1 MRFVPRISLRAQL
14 TIAFLVVIFLSWVLS
29 SATAFYFFR
38 QDYLAFRQQMASRTG
53 DASRLPPPPP
63 PPQITWR
70 DVLLG
75 PQRPFTRGLN
85 RPQPPREPRLQSG
98 QPQGNAQPP
107 GIRQPESGAFPG
119 PMPPMNRDNHGP
131 GNGRSGPFN
140 AAGDSL
146 LLFSRIAIAVALAV
160 IAGAWLGWRFL
171 RPLGEL
177 SQGARMFHAGAF
189 GHRIPLHGGD
199 EFSEVAT
206 TMNEMADRVSRQ
218 IADLEQ
224 DGKRRQQ
231 ILADVAHE
239 LRNPV
244 MTLRTMSGALEE
256 GLAEDPERRQRALR
270 SMVRTSDRMFHLV
283 TDLLELAKLDLR
295 ELPLHKQP
303 VDLHE
308 LLTTSQQTH
317 APAAQAAGVTLLPVE
332 GPAVTA
338 RVDPDR
344 LTQVID
350 NLLENAISY
359 AGKGAQVRLTLQ
371 DGDPLRLTVAD
382 TGHGVSARHLPY
394 LFDPFYRADAA
405 RTAGDEHSGLGLRIA
420 RGLIQAHG
428 GTLALTSAEG
438 KGTTVTITL
447 PK

>member
-1 MRFVPRISLRAQL
+1 MRSVPRISLRAQL

-29 SATAFYFFR
+29 SATAFYFVR
-38 QDYLAFRQQMASRTG
+38 QDYQAFRQQVANRTG
-53 DASRLPPPPP
+53 DASRLPP

-75 PQRPFTRGLN
+75 PQRPFTRGLD
-85 RPQPPREPRLQSG
+85 RPLPPPDVRIQPGLPRLNPQQPGMRQPP
-98 QPQGNAQPP
+98 NP
-107 GIRQPESGAFPG
+107 GFRSPLS
-119 PMPPMNRDNHGP
+119 PMNGEARGPGP
-131 GNGRSGPFN
+131 GNGRPGPAN
-140 AAGDSL
+140 TGGDSL

-160 IAGAWLGWRFL
+160 LAGAWLGWRFL

-199 EFSEVAT
+199 EFSELAT
-206 TMNEMADRVSRQ
+206 SMNEMADRVSRQ

-224 DGKRRQQ
+224 DAKRRRQ

-270 SMVRTSDRMFHLV
+270 SMVRTSDRLFHLV

-308 LLTTSQQTH
+308 LIIASLQAH
-317 APAAQAAGVTLLPVE
+317 APAAQAAGITLLPVD
-332 GPAVTA
+332 GPALTA

-350 NLLENAISY
+350 NLLDNAISY
-359 AGKGAQVRLTLQ
+359 AGKGARVQVTLQ
-371 DGDPLRLTVAD
+371 DGNPLHLIVAD
-382 TGHGVSARHLPY
+382 TGHGISARHLPY
-394 LFDPFYRADAA
+394 IFDPFYRADAA
-405 RTAGDEHSGLGLRIA
+405 RASGDEHSGLGLRIA
-420 RGLIQAHG
+420 SALVEAHG
-428 GTLALTSAEG
+428 GTLALASTES

>member
-14 TIAFLVVIFLSWVLS
+14 TVAFLAVIFLSWVLS
-29 SATAFYFFR
+29 SATTIYFIQR
-38 QDYLAFRQQMASRTG
+38 DYQAFRQQVVNRTG
-53 DASRLPPPPP
+53 DTSRLPPPPRF
-63 PPQITWR
+63 TWR

-75 PQRPFTRGLN
+75 PQRPFTRGLD
-85 RPQPPREPRLQSG
+85 RPPPSVRVQPGFPGGQPPP
-98 QPQGNAQPP
+98 A
-107 GIRQPESGAFPG
+107 IRQPGNPAFPG
-119 PMPPMNRDNHGP
+119 PVPPAEGPLRGPGP
-131 GNGRSGPFN
+131 GNARPRPPASPQD
-140 AAGDSL
+140 AL
-146 LLFSRIAIAVALAV
+146 QLFLRIAVAVGLAV
-160 IAGAWLGWRFL
+160 VAGAWLGWRFL

-189 GHRIPLHGGD
+189 SHRIPLRGGD

-206 TMNEMADRVSRQ
+206 SMNEMADRVSRQ

-256 GLAEDPERRQRALR
+256 GLAEDPERRRRALR
-270 SMVRTSDRMFHLV
+270 SMVRTSDRLFHLV

-308 LLTTSQQTH
+308 LLTASVQAH
-317 APAAQAAGVTLLPVE
+317 IPAAHAAGIILLPLD

-344 LTQVID
+344 LTQVVD
-350 NLLENAISY
+350 NLLDNAISY
-359 AGKGAQVRLTLQ
+359 AGKGARVRVTLQ
-371 DGDPLRLTVAD
+371 DGNPLRLTVAD
-382 TGHGVSARHLPY
+382 TGYGISARHLPY
-394 LFDPFYRADAA
+394 IFDPFYRADAA
-405 RTAGDEHSGLGLRIA
+405 RASGNEHSGLGLRIA
-420 RGLIQAHG
+420 RALVEAHG
-428 GTLALTSAEG
+428 GTLALASTEG